1 MTLNLMVMDTILL
14 TDFLY
19 LLYKAVP
26 SNGQNKASLM
36 ITREMK
42 QDQNSLVIPQGPRL
56 CLWQR

>member
-36 ITREMK
+36 ITREIK
-42 QDQNSLVIPQGPRL
+42 QDQNH
-56 CLWQR
+56 